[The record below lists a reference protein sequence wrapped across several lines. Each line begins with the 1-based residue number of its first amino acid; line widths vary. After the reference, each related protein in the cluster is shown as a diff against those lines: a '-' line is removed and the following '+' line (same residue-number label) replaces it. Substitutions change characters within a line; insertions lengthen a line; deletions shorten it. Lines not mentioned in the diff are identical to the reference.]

1 VGFERGISNR
11 DPKMKKSLP
20 GLKIVH
26 LADAKNP
33 LREYAAVWRCAKLF
47 PPAMR
52 KGKVKR

>member
-11 DPKMKKSLP
+11 DPKMKKNLP
-20 GLKIVH
+20 GLKIGH
-26 LADAKNP
+26 LGDAKNP